1 MNPQPLRSSPAWRG
15 PRACTGRCSI
25 RKTLKIGSFPDKTKT
40 KAEPFTYP
48 CTRLLPSMTV
58 GFHTKGVC
66 SIRQKGGI
74 RCGSVLAPG
83 VDPAGVLSS
92 PTPPPSKSCCEGK
105 SRCCCGASAREA
117 APGGGMW
124 RRAHARHP
132 LRAFVQMSERSGRWT
147 CACVGAEA
155 ALVLPSTPPAPESQ
169 PSAWLGCTIS
179 GRCCVS
185 WKETSAAA
193 ETVVW
198 MVRACPRWCFGMF
211 MCTSVVKNKGPA
223 DGIVGMSVT
232 GQGKVAAEPSA
243 GSLHLPSALSSA

>member
-1 MNPQPLRSSPAWRG
+1 
-15 PRACTGRCSI
+15 
-25 RKTLKIGSFPDKTKT
+25 
-40 KAEPFTYP
+40 
-48 CTRLLPSMTV
+48 MTV
-58 GFHTKGVC
+58 AFHTKGVC

-83 VDPAGVLSS
+83 VDPAEVLSS

-185 WKETSAAA
+185 WKETSA
-193 ETVVW
+193 
-198 MVRACPRWCFGMF
+198 
-211 MCTSVVKNKGPA
+211 GPGV
-223 DGIVGMSVT
+223 GIVGMSVT
-232 GQGKVAAEPSA
+232 GQGKVAEPSA
-243 GSLHLPSALSSA
+243 GSLHLPSALSSAKLDFLLL